1 MQIDGHHT
9 LTYVVS
15 RLAGL
20 SHKDAD
26 IVAYSAQYVDEATNK
41 GVIKFDNGAMYAR
54 TASAHKTFDYRNS
67 DELANHRVWVPFH
80 FLPGNGGLPAG
91 ENPTGSFIDKLI
103 CKPNSYIALDML
115 KSMIND
121 SDKNYALHR
130 LGITLHVYADT
141 FAHQGFA
148 GVNHQ
153 VNEVTKL
160 SCGNVEKDQSFFEK
174 MQNYFV
180 SKLFPLGHG
189 ASLSHPDKPFL
200 TWNYIDGNGQKIT
213 RNNHQIFC
221 DAADAMCRVVQCYIA
236 KDKEMEIDKQAGL
249 CETDKALIAE
259 LLAKFSSEKEDER
272 HVAWLKAISLK
283 TFSFGPVQLAFSAK
297 GKGSW
302 KYQAIKQDKEKDEDG
317 DIFTYHPDFL
327 HSNWKLFHD
336 ALQAHRF
343 DLLHDILPKYG
354 ICVA

>member
-20 SHKDAD
+20 NHEDAD
-26 IVAYSAQYVDEATNK
+26 IVAYSAQHVDDATNE
-41 GVIKFDNGAMYAR
+41 GSIKFDNGAMYSR
-54 TASAHKTFDYRNS
+54 TSSAHRMVDYRNS
-67 DELANHRVWVPFH
+67 SELANHRVWVPFH

-91 ENPTGSFIDKLI
+91 KNPSGKFIDKLI
-103 CKPNSYIALDML
+103 CKPDSYPARDML
-115 KSMIND
+115 KSMMD
-121 SDKNYALHR
+121 DRDKNYALHR

-148 GVNHQ
+148 GVNHKC
-153 VNEVTKL
+153 NEVKDL
-160 SCGNVEKDQSFFEK
+160 SSGDITNDHSFFDK
-174 MQNYFV
+174 MKNYFV
-180 SKLFPLGHG
+180 STMFPLGHG

-200 TWNYIDGNGQKIT
+200 KWRYRNGYGQLIK
-213 RNNHQIFC
+213 RDNHEIFC
-221 DAADAMCRVVQCYIA
+221 AAADAMCRVVQCFIA
-236 KDKEMEIDKQAGL
+236 KDSSMSIEQQLGL
-249 CETDKALIAE
+249 
-259 LLAKFSSEKEDER
+259 SKEDKILIGKYLAEFTSQNGHER
-272 HVAWLKAISLK
+272 HAEWLKKISSGV
-283 TFSFGPVQLAFSAK
+283 FSFAAVQLEFKPK

-302 KYQAIKQDKEKDEDG
+302 KHQAIQQDKENDD
-317 DIFTYHPDFL
+317 DDDVFPYHPNFL

-343 DLLHDILPKYG
+343 HILHDILPKYG